1 MAQQGSPSIVA
12 FYGTSAS
19 CVKYLLHPIDWT
31 AAQMA
36 PDKALWSLSAQSGTI
51 IDKSVAIANPV
62 MGNPGTAPGYLIS
75 ADGNYLESN
84 YAVNN
89 PSWGRKYPGP
99 H

>member
-19 CVKYLLHPIDWT
+19 CVKFLLHPVDW
-31 AAQMA
+31 AAAHRA
-36 PDKALWSLSAQSGTI
+36 PDANLWSLSAPSGTI

-62 MGNPGTAPGYLIS
+62 MGDPGLAPGYLIN
-75 ADGNYLESN
+75 ANGNYLESN

-89 PSWGRKYPGP
+89 PSWGKKYPGP
-99 H
+99 F